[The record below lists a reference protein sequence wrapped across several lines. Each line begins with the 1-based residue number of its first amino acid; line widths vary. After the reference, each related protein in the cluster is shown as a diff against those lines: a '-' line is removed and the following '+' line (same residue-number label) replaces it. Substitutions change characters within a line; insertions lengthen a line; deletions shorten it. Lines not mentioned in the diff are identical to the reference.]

1 MGRETQKG
9 AHSKTWSGEIAYHYS
24 RVRYLSNS
32 LVQNYICYQLRFSIL
47 EGIKTTKRNPTTFE
61 MQADT
66 KKIMKGKPD
75 TYRAQAAKEAA
86 IDVVNGLGNG
96 PPGRMQ

>member
-1 MGRETQKG
+1 
-9 AHSKTWSGEIAYHYS
+9 
-24 RVRYLSNS
+24 
-32 LVQNYICYQLRFSIL
+32 
-47 EGIKTTKRNPTTFE
+47 

-75 TYRAQAAKEAA
+75 IYRAQAAKEAA